1 MKLLRLLLLLAGLS
15 SLQLHA
21 AEQPEEPSTINNAP
35 MQEEVSLSLRGRE
48 LRVINGE
55 GKTLDIY
62 NVTGI
67 KVTSLRIDSPDKT
80 LMLSMERGIYIIKI
94 GKTARRINV
103 V

>member
-1 MKLLRLLLLLAGLS
+1 MKYQLLLLLALPLS
-15 SLQLHA
+15 PRLYA
-21 AEQPEEPSTINNAP
+21 ADQPAEPSTICNTP

-48 LRVINGE
+48 LRVVNGE

-62 NVTGI
+62 NVTGL
-67 KVTSLRIDSPDKT
+67 KVASLRIDSPDKT
-80 LMLSMERGIYIIKI
+80 LTISMERGIYIIKI